1 MLRWMRLALMGTVD
15 SEARIPC
22 HLLTP
27 QMCDINKMRGP
38 VLRLSEG
45 SRRIL

>member
-1 MLRWMRLALMGTVD
+1 
-15 SEARIPC
+15 
-22 HLLTP
+22 LLTP